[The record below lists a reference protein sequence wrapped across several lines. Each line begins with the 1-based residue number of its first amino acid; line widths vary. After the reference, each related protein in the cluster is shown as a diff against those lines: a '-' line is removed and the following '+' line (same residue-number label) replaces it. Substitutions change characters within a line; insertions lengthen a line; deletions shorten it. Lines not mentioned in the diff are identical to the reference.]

1 MSREIAAGTEHSV
14 VEHSVVEHSIVE
26 HSAWQGWFEI
36 QDQILAA

>member
-14 VEHSVVEHSIVE
+14 VEHS
-26 HSAWQGWFEI
+26 AWQGWFEV

>member
-14 VEHSVVEHSIVE
+14 VEHSNVE
-26 HSAWQGWFEI
+26 HSAWQGWFEV